1 LTDIALALSASLPP
15 SLPPSLQVLKTLSV
29 TFPVFTPEGNYGTDV
44 GYIIA
49 IGCAFKLIYFAGFYL
64 R

>member
-1 LTDIALALSASLPP
+1 
-15 SLPPSLQVLKTLSV
+15 VLKTLSV
-29 TFPVFTPEGNYGTDV
+29 TFPVFTPEGSYGTDV

-49 IGCAFKLIYFAGFYL
+49 IGCVFKFIYFAFFWL